1 MSETNFPHA
10 GTPLPACT
18 EEITMDLIRCG
29 RGGGLLALLSVAL
42 AQPVLAQLQVA
53 SLLALSLEE
62 LSNIEITSASRRAE
76 PLSGAPTSVFV
87 ITADDIRRSGATSL
101 PEVLRLAPNLQ
112 VARTSAQGWAI
123 SSRGFSGTSANKLL
137 VLIDGRSVYTPL
149 FGGVFWDVQDPV
161 LEDVERI
168 EVISGP
174 GGTLWGVNAVNGV
187 INVITKAAA
196 HTQGTLLS
204 GGFGNREDQVT
215 LRQGLAL
222 GEGAHLR
229 LYARHSGQKHTA
241 TAAGTP
247 VDDAGHQARLG
258 LRADWGSARD
268 TFTLQGDAYRG
279 RHGQPAPGSIAITGL
294 SVPLGA
300 IDVSGA
306 NLLGRWEGRRENGD
320 WSVQA
325 YYDRTERDI
334 PPFFREQLE
343 LLDLQL
349 QQALRPQAAHTLV
362 WGAQY
367 RLGRD
372 QVENSPYF
380 AFLPG
385 RLNQH
390 WTSLFAQDEIRL
402 REPLRLTLGARLE
415 RNDYTGW
422 EFLPNARLAWRL
434 GPEHLLWTAV
444 SRTVRAPTRLDH
456 DPFVPG
462 KPPFLLAGG
471 SDVRSE
477 TAHVVELG
485 YRGQPTAQA
494 TYSLTAFQARYDDL
508 RTQQLVLSP
517 TPHVIFSNGMEGR
530 VSGVEMWGVLQP
542 AAHWRLQG
550 GFTRLWQD
558 LRLKPGSTDALAA
571 DAVEGANPRRHAVL
585 RSSLDL
591 PRGVELDL
599 AARYVSRLPG
609 LAVPGY
615 VAVDLR
621 LGWQPHPDLEL
632 SLGVQNLF
640 DRDHG
645 EFTITAPVLR
655 SEFGRTAFLRLIL
668 RR

>member
-1 MSETNFPHA
+1 
-10 GTPLPACT
+10 
-18 EEITMDLIRCG
+18 MDWIRCG
-29 RGGGLLALLSVAL
+29 RGRGLLALLAVMLAQPAL
-42 AQPVLAQLQVA
+42 AQQQVA
-53 SLLALSLEE
+53 GLLALSLEE
-62 LSNIEITSASRRAE
+62 LSHIEVMSASRRAE
-76 PLSGAPTSVFV
+76 PLSGAPTSLFV
-87 ITADDIRRSGATSL
+87 ITAEDIRRSGATSL

-112 VARTSAQGWAI
+112 VARASGPGYAI
-123 SSRGFSGTSANKLL
+123 SSRGFNGSSANKLL

-149 FGGVFWDVQDPV
+149 FGGVFWDMQDLV

-187 INVITKAAA
+187 INVITQPAAR
-196 HTQGTLLS
+196 TQGTLVS
-204 GGFGNREDQVT
+204 GGVGNREDQVT

-222 GEGAHLR
+222 GDSGHLR
-229 LYARHSGQKHTA
+229 LYARHSGQEHTV
-241 TAAGTP
+241 TAAGAAA
-247 VDDAGHQARLG
+247 DDAGHQARLG
-258 LRADWGSARD
+258 FRADWGGARD
-268 TFTLQGDAYRG
+268 TFTLQGDAFRG

-294 SVPLGA
+294 NVPLGA
-300 IDVSGA
+300 IELSGA
-306 NLLGRWEGRRENGD
+306 NLLGRWEGRREGSD
-320 WSVQA
+320 WAVQA
-325 YYDRTERDI
+325 YYDRTERAV
-334 PPFFREQLE
+334 PPFFRQELE

-349 QQALRPQAAHTLV
+349 QQTLRPQSVHTLV

-372 QVENSPYF
+372 RLENSAYF
-380 AFLPG
+380 AFLPP
-385 RLNQH
+385 RLDPH
-390 WTSLFAQDEIRL
+390 WSSLFAQDEIRL
-402 REPLRLTLGARLE
+402 SEPLRLTLGARLE

-471 SDVRSE
+471 PEVRSE
-477 TAHVVELG
+477 TARVVELG
-485 YRGQPTAQA
+485 YRGQPAAQA
-494 TYSLTAFQARYDDL
+494 TVAVTAFHARYDDL
-508 RTQQLVLSP
+508 HTQEIVRSP
-517 TPHVIFSNGMEGR
+517 TPHLVFGNGLEGR
-530 VSGVEMWGVLQP
+530 VSGVEMWGALQ
-542 AAHWRLQG
+542 AAPRWRLQG

-558 LRLKPGSTDALAA
+558 LRLQPGSTDTRAVAA
-571 DAVEGANPRRHAVL
+571 AEGANPARQAVL

-621 LGWQPHPDLEL
+621 LGWQPHPDLDL

-640 DRDHG
+640 DRRHG
-645 EFTITAPVLR
+645 EFTITDPALR
-655 SEFGRTAFLRLIL
+655 SEFGRAAFLKVVL